1 MSLASTLLY
10 VEVPCFYAAIER
22 LRDPELRARP
32 LIVGGDPRKRGQVQS
47 ASPEALAQ
55 GVEIGMLVLDALN
68 RCPQARTLRTDM
80 KRYRE
85 HAGQLRAVL
94 RSEVEQLEA
103 VGLDAAFLDASRDP
117 RSGEELSQAL
127 RGRVRDEL
135 GLDLRVGI
143 AAVKFLAR
151 VAAEEAGDAAVLRVP
166 AGSEAEF
173 LSPLATSVLP
183 GVGPKTVTT
192 LRDLGAKC
200 VGDLLKLDR
209 GILESALGNH
219 GLRIR
224 ELAQGQDGQPVR
236 AARAPRT
243 LSQEYTFDTPQLD
256 VPVLEGRL
264 QRLAAGL
271 ENALRRQGLGARR
284 VAVKVRYADHEATT
298 RTRTLKNAVVLGVD
312 LADTAQALLAR
323 THAGSRAVRTIG
335 IHLGALDRGRRD
347 DRQLDL
353 FESASEPEGGS
364 GANGD

>member
-1 MSLASTLLY
+1 MSSVPTLLF

-22 LRDPELRARP
+22 LRDPELRGRP

-47 ASPEALAQ
+47 ASPDALAV
-55 GVEIGMLVLDALN
+55 GVEIGMSVLEALD

-80 KRYRE
+80 KCYRE

-103 VGLDAAFLDASRDP
+103 AGLDAAFLDASRDP
-117 RSGEELSQAL
+117 RTGEELSQAL
-127 RGRVRDEL
+127 RARVRDEL

-151 VAAEEAGDAAVLRVP
+151 VAAEEAGEEAVLRVP
-166 AGSEAEF
+166 AGAEAEF
-173 LSPLATSVLP
+173 LAPLATSVLP
-183 GVGPKTVTT
+183 GVGPKTVAT

-200 VGDLLKLDR
+200 VGDLLDLDR
-209 GILESALGNH
+209 AILESALGNH

-236 AARAPRT
+236 AVRAPRT
-243 LSQEYTFDTPQLD
+243 LSQEYTFETPQLD
-256 VPVLEGRL
+256 MPTLEERL

-271 ENALRRQGLGARR
+271 ESALRRQGLGARR

-298 RTRTLKNAVVLGVD
+298 RTRTLDRAVALGVD
-312 LADTAQALLAR
+312 LADAAQALLAR

-335 IHLGALDRGRRD
+335 IHLGALDPGRLD
-347 DRQLDL
+347 DRQLEL
-353 FESASEPEGGS
+353 FEAPAENGGGS
-364 GANGD
+364 GTNGD